1 MIDFRAMVL
10 VKDGTERDLWE
21 NAEKL
26 VLMMGK
32 SGIKP
37 IDAATMFGMAV
48 CIVANNVAYPD
59 PAHEAKFRAEML
71 DAIAEGLFP
80 KKGSPS

>member
-10 VKDGTERDLWE
+10 VKDGTER
-21 NAEKL
+21 
-26 VLMMGK
+26 
-32 SGIKP
+32 SGIAP
-37 IDAATMFGMAV
+37 VDAASMFGMAV

-59 PAHEAKFRAEML
+59 PADEAKFRAEML